1 MIKLIPDSYIEQPA
15 PNKQQYYCQFNQ
27 QFVDELLIK
36 FLKKEGIIMAEP
48 IYEIVSDV
56 DNIVSYKEIYDKQ
69 VDRVDIANKRERL
82 EALKQ
87 QKLDIEKEIAEIESE
102 LQVAEHI
109 ISLADD
115 KKSRENVIYD
125 ESSEEAVNVV
135 EEI

>member
-1 MIKLIPDSYIEQPA
+1 
-15 PNKQQYYCQFNQ
+15 
-27 QFVDELLIK
+27 
-36 FLKKEGIIMAEP
+36 MAEP

>member
-1 MIKLIPDSYIEQPA
+1 MIKLIPDSYIERPA

-115 KKSRENVIYD
+115 KKSRENVVYD

>member
-1 MIKLIPDSYIEQPA
+1 
-15 PNKQQYYCQFNQ
+15 
-27 QFVDELLIK
+27 
-36 FLKKEGIIMAEP
+36 MAEP

-115 KKSRENVIYD
+115 KKSRENVVYE
-125 ESSEEAVNVV
+125 ESSEEEFNVV

>member
-115 KKSRENVIYD
+115 KKSRENVVYD
-125 ESSEEAVNVV
+125 ESSEEEFNVV
-135 EEI
+135 EEN

>member
-1 MIKLIPDSYIEQPA
+1 MIKLIPDSYIERPA
-15 PNKQQYYCQFNQ
+15 PNKHYYYQFNQ

-115 KKSRENVIYD
+115 KKSRENVVYD